1 MVTKVQPVNYNHD
14 NLDNWDNGGNW
25 DYNLDNQDSWDNG
38 DNWEKQ
44 MAERL

>member
-1 MVTKVQPVNYNHD
+1 MVTKVQLVNYTQD
-14 NLDNWDNGGNW
+14 NQDNGGHW